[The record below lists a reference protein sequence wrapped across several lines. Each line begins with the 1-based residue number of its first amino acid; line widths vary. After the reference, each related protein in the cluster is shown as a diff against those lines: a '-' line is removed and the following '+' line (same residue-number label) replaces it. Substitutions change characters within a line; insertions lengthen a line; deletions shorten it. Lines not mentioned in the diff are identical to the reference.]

1 MSSENS
7 ISEKEEKEHHIQEF
21 NKWNATIDEQLP
33 KLSKPQATVLALWSF
48 GIIIVRSCS
57 ISAVKLILAGLFDI
71 KENTIRQRLKEFYLD
86 SNDKKGQ
93 KRTQVNVREC
103 FVFILKWIIKHW
115 KTKQIALAMDA
126 TTLGLSFTVL
136 AISVLYRGCSIPIAW
151 TITKGNEEGEWNK
164 EWIDMLSLL
173 RPAIP
178 DDYAVIVATDRGL
191 YSPVLFRYI
200 TKMKWHP
207 FMRINKGG
215 TFRPKGHKD
224 FRPISSFA
232 NQSKTHWQGIGT
244 AFKSKPLDCTL
255 LAYWEEGQDEAWF
268 ILTDLPPDVSNAC
281 WYGMRAW
288 IEHGFKHTKREGLG
302 WHRTRMESPTRAE
315 RVWLAMSLATFYI
328 VIIGGEVDA
337 SICESTFP
345 RIHCA
350 AKSNAIKPN
359 RKVSIFRLGW
369 ITVILSLIR
378 HKPLRIGCFIPEQWT
393 ESPYE
398 IMIHKDTYP

>member
-7 ISEKEEKEHHIQEF
+7 ISEKEHHIQEFNQEF

-288 IEHGFKHTKREGLG
+288 SMVSNTPSEKVWDGIGHVWNLQQEQNVYG
-302 WHRTRMESPTRAE
+302 WQCLWQRSISLLLVEKWMPPFVKAHFHAFIVQLSPMLSNPIAR
-315 RVWLAMSLATFYI
+315 LASFDL
-328 VIIGGEVDA
+328 VG
-337 SICESTFP
+337 
-345 RIHCA
+345 
-350 AKSNAIKPN
+350 
-359 RKVSIFRLGW
+359 
-369 ITVILSLIR
+369 
-378 HKPLRIGCFIPEQWT
+378 
-393 ESPYE
+393 
-398 IMIHKDTYP
+398 

>member
-93 KRTQVNVREC
+93 KRTQINVREC

-136 AISVLYRGCSIPIAW
+136 AVSVLYPGLRWDGCAIPVAW
-151 TITKGNEEGEWNK
+151 TILVPPSNGRTDTKGNEEGEWNK
-164 EWIDMLSLL
+164 E
-173 RPAIP
+173 
-178 DDYAVIVATDRGL
+178 
-191 YSPVLFRYI
+191 
-200 TKMKWHP
+200 
-207 FMRINKGG
+207 
-215 TFRPKGHKD
+215 
-224 FRPISSFA
+224 
-232 NQSKTHWQGIGT
+232 
-244 AFKSKPLDCTL
+244 
-255 LAYWEEGQDEAWF
+255 
-268 ILTDLPPDVSNAC
+268 
-281 WYGMRAW
+281 W

-315 RVWLAMSLATFYI
+315 RVWLAMSLAMVLQRNFEDFKESHHLHNENHKSHQRYSAENSS
-328 VIIGGEVDA
+328 GMLLVDNL
-337 SICESTFP
+337 E
-345 RIHCA
+345 
-350 AKSNAIKPN
+350 
-359 RKVSIFRLGW
+359 
-369 ITVILSLIR
+369 
-378 HKPLRIGCFIPEQWT
+378 
-393 ESPYE
+393 
-398 IMIHKDTYP
+398 

>member
-93 KRTQVNVREC
+93 KRTQINVREC

-136 AISVLYRGCSIPIAW
+136 AVSVLYPGLRWDGCAIPVAW
-151 TITKGNEEGEWNK
+151 TILVPPSNGRTDTKGNEEGEWNK
-164 EWIDMLSLL
+164 E
-173 RPAIP
+173 
-178 DDYAVIVATDRGL
+178 
-191 YSPVLFRYI
+191 
-200 TKMKWHP
+200 
-207 FMRINKGG
+207 
-215 TFRPKGHKD
+215 
-224 FRPISSFA
+224 
-232 NQSKTHWQGIGT
+232 
-244 AFKSKPLDCTL
+244 
-255 LAYWEEGQDEAWF
+255 
-268 ILTDLPPDVSNAC
+268 
-281 WYGMRAW
+281 W

-302 WHRTRMESPTRAE
+302 WHRTRMESPARAE
-315 RVWLAMSLATFYI
+315 RVWLAMSLATFYL

-345 RIHCA
+345 RIHYA

-398 IMIHKDTYP
+398 IMIHKETYP

>member
-93 KRTQVNVREC
+93 KRTQINVRECFVREC

-173 RPAIP
+173 L
-178 DDYAVIVATDRGL
+178 YQYTVIVATDRGL
-191 YSPVLFRYI
+191 YSPVLFRS
-200 TKMKWHP
+200 KMKWHP

-232 NQSKTHWQGIGT
+232 REPKTHWQGIGT
-244 AFKSKPLDCTL
+244 AFKPLDCTL
-255 LAYWEEGQDEAWF
+255 HTVKK
-268 ILTDLPPDVSNAC
+268 IR
-281 WYGMRAW
+281 MK
-288 IEHGFKHTKREGLG
+288 HGFKHTKREGLG
-302 WHRTRMESPTRAE
+302 WHWTRMESPTRAE
-315 RVWLAMSLATFYI
+315 RVWF
-328 VIIGGEVDA
+328 
-337 SICESTFP
+337 
-345 RIHCA
+345 
-350 AKSNAIKPN
+350 
-359 RKVSIFRLGW
+359 VSGN
-369 ITVILSLIR
+369 VLSR
-378 HKPLRIGCFIPEQWT
+378 YYWWRSGCF
-393 ESPYE
+393 
-398 IMIHKDTYP
+398 HL